1 MRLELS
7 GPPDKAVGTPDW
19 EGAIPKKAFES
30 EVLPDEW
37 IKDTE
42 WSDLVNE
49 AVAVRKRK
57 KRGEDCSTAWYRNT
71 RIALES
77 VPFEYKEA
85 TPQAI
90 RSWVLSM
97 QKEGLGS

>member
-1 MRLELS
+1 M
-7 GPPDKAVGTPDW
+7 
-19 EGAIPKKAFES
+19 
-30 EVLPDEW
+30 PDEW

-42 WSDLVNE
+42 WRELVNE

-57 KRGEDCSTAWYRNT
+57 KRGENYSTAWYRNT
-71 RIALES
+71 GIALES
-77 VPFEYKEA
+77 VPFEFKEA

-90 RSWVLSM
+90 RSWMLSI